1 MPNQYLLSADFATYG
16 LPNTITNQQVIQASL
31 IIDSYLNKPAGLL
44 YDVDIN
50 GNPIYMTGLNPD
62 GTFIATSS
70 ITAGNNVVVPVTG
83 PLQTLNGGVTYGQ
96 TVVLDRTDNDLKETC
111 VVQSIDMVNR
121 TITLQTVQFNHA
133 SGVTL
138 ETGLSIMEEKFLPSD
153 RAVTNVS
160 YTPVCNIL
168 GIQGQVTYPRRGDA
182 ALYPITGMNP
192 LGFFAYFG
200 AFNGTPT
207 FQTLDPTQVE
217 FNSISGQI
225 YLPSSLY
232 SLYFNNVRV
241 YYIAGWTYASLP
253 AAIKQACA
261 NIITLN
267 SSTNANNNVA
277 GPITRYKAGGTEI
290 DYANESSDTSN
301 LFFNNESIVSLLAPY
316 RRFSI

>member
-1 MPNQYLLSADFATYG
+1 MPNQYLLPADFSAYG
-16 LPNTITNQQVIQASL
+16 LPGTITEQQVIQASL

-50 GNPIYMTGLNPD
+50 GNPVYMTGLNAD
-62 GTFIATSS
+62 NTFIATSG

-83 PLQTLNGGVTYGQ
+83 PLQTLNGGATFGQ
-96 TVVLDRTDNDLKETC
+96 TVVLDRTDADLKESC
-111 VVQSIDMVNR
+111 LVQSIDMVNR

-138 ETGLSIMEEKFLPSD
+138 ETGLSIFEEKFLPSN

-160 YTPVCNIL
+160 YTPVRNVL
-168 GIQGQVTYPRRGDA
+168 GIQGQITYPRRGDEVF
-182 ALYPITGMNP
+182 YPTTGMNP

-207 FQTLDPTQVE
+207 YQALDATQVE
-217 FNSISGQI
+217 FNSVSGQI
-225 YLPSSLY
+225 YLPASIY
-232 SLYFNNVRV
+232 GLYFNNTRV
-241 YYIAGWTYASLP
+241 YYIAGWTYESLP

-261 NIITLN
+261 NIIVLN
-267 SSTNANNNVA
+267 SSSSINDNVA
-277 GPITRYKAGGTEI
+277 GPVTRYKAGGTEV
-290 DYANESSDTSN
+290 DFANSASNTSN